1 MPALVSYCI
10 LCGQWWWAANLA
22 GAARL
27 AGFTCQ
33 LVSVL
38 GGSIVPEK
46 CWMQVRLCSQP
57 PARISTS
64 LSRVATSNAPSA
76 KLGLPYAKAQL
87 PKHDI
92 AASTCLAS
100 YCSWTSGHLKLRCA
114 PHSKDVQL
122 GRFNFITQCNLRIRD
137 LGSLQNRD
145 YAPLARWSNTPTK
158 PLRPVAQ
165 LNVFVA
171 GAGRY
176 PLSRAGSATRSR
188 CNHAELVTGRF
199 CVGCTVCPSAL
210 HLLH

>member
-1 MPALVSYCI
+1 
-10 LCGQWWWAANLA
+10 
-22 GAARL
+22 
-27 AGFTCQ
+27 
-33 LVSVL
+33 
-38 GGSIVPEK
+38 
-46 CWMQVRLCSQP
+46 MQFRLCSQP

-76 KLGLPYAKAQL
+76 KLGLPCAKAQL

-122 GRFNFITQCNLRIRD
+122 GRFSFITQCNLRIRD

-165 LNVFVA
+165 LKVFVA

-176 PLSRAGSATRSR
+176 LLSTAGSAARSR

-199 CVGCTVCPSAL
+199 CVGCMVCPSAL
-210 HLLH
+210 HLLHRIQASISSTVRTSAFQPCCRLLAAFPASCSNRIVLLQVRLR